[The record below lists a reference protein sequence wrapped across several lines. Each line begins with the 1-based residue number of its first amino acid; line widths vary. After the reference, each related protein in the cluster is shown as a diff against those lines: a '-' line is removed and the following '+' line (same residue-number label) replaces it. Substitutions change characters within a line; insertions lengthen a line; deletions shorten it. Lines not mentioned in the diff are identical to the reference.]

1 MRQIRNKKFLNRNN
15 KCNFAPIKDVNN
27 KIKYNNLKGKQM
39 KKDLLRFGLLS
50 LLLVFAFIA
59 KAQNVTAV
67 WDFQNNLPEG
77 INTAANFQGKEG
89 DLASTVEG
97 ITMHINAT
105 QGKLKGRTSDAQFN
119 TGAILQIPV
128 KSANDVVTVTTY
140 PNYHNLTV
148 GGKAATADVT
158 EYNATSAEV
167 AKGYVEVNA
176 TAQSY
181 LYQIKVVHVSAIQE
195 KALYTTDFTE
205 WKKVDGK
212 TANNTV
218 VDLKTLYSKE
228 VFTMTLNG
236 VEINPTGT
244 NAKFADRTG
253 YMKTLKYTGEYSAA
267 EPSAVTSALASITK
281 ITLHQAATGGKRG
294 IKVSVKGDCDADWVA
309 IHNVSI
315 VTQGGED
322 LTLDVNRTNCQIKF
336 EGFTLSQNAFVTDLA
351 IYGNVDMSKTPMLG
365 TFSLNGTNYSAVD
378 IFKEDASG
386 KQLATLLVSKKA
398 TLISETNPLTD
409 LVAANGT
416 IKSTTYTTTGEGT
429 DQKTVVTIVVE
440 ANSDEVTYELT
451 VGFKP
456 DFTLTYYNIDGTTA
470 IGTQKVEQDAN
481 IEKFQKDAEEQV
493 TVVEGKKFRGWAT
506 DLKKDSKKFTTSSV
520 ITADTKLYAV
530 VTDIETANKAAR
542 YDYDLQKEGFCA
554 DDHEAFCVEGNGKW
568 HDVTHG
574 WTFSAGD
581 KIKILMGGK
590 GYIKMNLCK
599 FSTTGNI
606 TLTDPKGTEI
616 ASVDAKAS
624 TDGLITILQNT
635 STESGEYTLTFAANA
650 YLHSLSIVNMTE
662 PAYTQEGNW
671 YTVKA
676 GNAQSFITTLE
687 TVNAANAAA
696 DAPRSYI
703 FLPNGTYD
711 LGDKCL
717 TQISGNNI
725 SIIGESM
732 DNTII
737 VNKPAIENEGIGTTA
752 TLLNLSNN
760 LYLQD
765 ITLKDALD
773 YYHTESAGR
782 AVCLQDRGTKTI
794 CKNVK
799 MLSYQDTYYSNE
811 PNGKGQFYFEDSEI
825 HGTVDYICGGGD
837 VYFNRVLFVNES
849 RKEGVKNGTDVIAAP
864 NSKSEWGYI
873 FKDCTIENKAA
884 NFSLGRSWNNIA
896 RLTWLNTTINQKD
909 EILNDGTK
917 YAYFD
922 IAAMDAAIADKFRL
936 DVLKDAEGNTFS
948 PEEKKVLF
956 KDKNGKTKAAEE
968 NIILTAE
975 EAATYTLDAV
985 FGEWKPAVL
994 STQAAATAATLD
1006 SDKLSWTGDAQ
1017 MYLVSKDGK
1026 FFALT
1031 TEKSVNLNGEKGTF
1045 AVRAANQMGGFGAT
1059 ANSVSTGIRNI
1070 TSATE
1075 AAVIKTAIYAA
1086 DGTQLTNLQKGI
1098 NIIVKTL
1105 ADGSKK
1111 TSKVIV
1117 K

>member
-1 MRQIRNKKFLNRNN
+1 
-15 KCNFAPIKDVNN
+15 
-27 KIKYNNLKGKQM
+27 M

-67 WDFQNNLPEG
+67 WDFQKNLPEG

-97 ITMHINAT
+97 ITMHVNAT

-140 PNYHNLTV
+140 SNYHYLTV

-158 EYNATSAEV
+158 EYKATSAEV
-167 AKGYVEVNA
+167 AKGYVEVVA
-176 TAQSY
+176 TGDCY
-181 LYQIKVVHVSAIQE
+181 LYQVKVVHVSAIQE

-212 TANNTV
+212 TADNTV

-228 VFTMTLNG
+228 AFTMTLNG

-244 NAKFADRTG
+244 NSKFADRTG
-253 YMKTLKYTGEYSAA
+253 YMKTLKYTGEYSTA

-294 IKVSVKGDCDADWVA
+294 IKVSVKGDGDADWVA

-365 TFSLNGTNYSAVD
+365 TFSLNGAKYSAVD

-481 IEKFQKDAEEQV
+481 IEKFLKDAEEQV
-493 TVVEGKKFRGWAT
+493 TVAEGKKFRGWAT
-506 DLKKDSKKFTTSSV
+506 DQKKDSKKFTTSSV
-520 ITADTKLYAV
+520 ITADTKLYAI

-554 DDHEAFCVEGNGKW
+554 DDHEAFCVEGKGKW
-568 HDVTHG
+568 YNTAHG

-590 GYIKMNLCK
+590 GYIKMNLCQ

-606 TLTDPKGTEI
+606 TLTDPNGTEI
-616 ASVDAKAS
+616 ASVDALAS
-624 TDGLITILQNT
+624 KDGLITILQNT
-635 STESGEYTLTFAANA
+635 STESGEYTLTFAAKA
-650 YLHSLSIVNMTE
+650 YLHSLSIVNMTD

-696 DAPRSYI
+696 NAPRSYI

-773 YYHTESAGR
+773 YYHTGSAGR

-849 RKEGVKNGTDVIAAP
+849 RKKGVKNGTDVIAAP

-956 KDKNGKTKAAEE
+956 KDKNGKTKEAEE

-985 FGEWKPAVL
+985 FGDWKPAVL

-1059 ANSVSTGIRNI
+1059 TNSVSTGIRNI
-1070 TSATE
+1070 ASATD
-1075 AAVIKTAIYAA
+1075 AAVIKTAIFAA
-1086 DGTQLTNLQKGI
+1086 DGTQLSNLQKGI

-1111 TSKVIV
+1111 TGKVIV